1 MSGHCPLPPF
11 FPSLHHPVGL
21 LVAPRAWW
29 PNRMPEGPKVLAA
42 RAVKGAEQDK
52 RVIWS
57 ATDQARVD
65 THPGRGSDY
74 AVIKGY

>member
-1 MSGHCPLPPF
+1 
-11 FPSLHHPVGL
+11 
-21 LVAPRAWW
+21 
-29 PNRMPEGPKVLAA
+29 MPEGPKVLAA

-57 ATDQARVD
+57 AIDQARVD